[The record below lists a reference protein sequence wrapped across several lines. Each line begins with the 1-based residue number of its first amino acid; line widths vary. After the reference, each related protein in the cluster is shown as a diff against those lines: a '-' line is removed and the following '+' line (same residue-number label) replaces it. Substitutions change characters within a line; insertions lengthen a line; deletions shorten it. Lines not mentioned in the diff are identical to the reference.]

1 MEGII
6 QSVKPE
12 GDFKD
17 SNVYVITLDN
27 GTTAQA
33 YIQKGSYNDSRFAD
47 GTHIGQKMSYELTA
61 KGNFSKIFI
70 GEKKEGQ
77 SYGGSKPSY
86 NGSSSYKSNGTDNRQ
101 VSIVRQSMLKASVDF
116 LSGKP
121 NVTKEHVLALA
132 ESFEA
137 WVNRVEATEA
147 KNDHFTRAQPTT
159 NEQPPIE
166 VVASDVDSLP
176 F

>member
-12 GDFKD
+12 GDFND
-17 SNVYVITLDN
+17 SNVYEITLDN
-27 GTTAQA
+27 GTTAKTYA
-33 YIQKGSYNDSRFAD
+33 KKDSFNDKRFAD
-47 GTHIGQKMSYELTA
+47 GSHIGQKMSYELTA
-61 KGNFSKIFI
+61 KGNFSKVFI

-101 VSIVRQSMLKASVDF
+101 TSIVRQSMLKASVDF
-116 LSGKP
+116 LSGKQG
-121 NVTKEHVLALA
+121 VTKEHVLQLA

-137 WVNRVEATEA
+137 WVNRVDAAEA
-147 KNDHFTRAQPTT
+147 KNDHFTRAQPT